1 MPDYLS
7 VKETADKLDISEAS
21 VRTLIKKGELEGAFQ
36 SPSRAWLIPAEAV
49 STYKAG
55 RRDKPKT
62 PRKPAASKPKR
73 ETARKDKDEK
83 KKPAKKKTTK
93 RRSSRKSSG
102 FGLDD
107 VVELIGA
114 ALGKSDKPDSGGLLS
129 TLLQQ
134 FVGQKRSGSPEQ
146 LQSLLANLGEQNP
159 GALQE
164 LLKSASVP
172 DLAGLVEKIKT
183 ADDQ

>member
-7 VKETADKLDISEAS
+7 VKEAAEKLDISAAA
-21 VRTLIKKGELEGAFQ
+21 VRTLIQKGELEGAFQ

-49 STYKAG
+49 SGYKAS

-62 PRKPAASKPKR
+62 PRKPAATKPKR
-73 ETARKDKDEK
+73 ETTKKDKDEK

-107 VVELIGA
+107 VIQLIGS
-114 ALGKSDKPDSGGLLS
+114 ALGKSDKPASGGLLN
-129 TLLQQ
+129 TLLEQ
-134 FVGQKRSGSPEQ
+134 FTNQKRSGNSEQ
-146 LQSLLANLGEQNP
+146 LQALLADLGQRDP

-164 LLKSASVP
+164 VLKSASVP
-172 DLAGLVEKIKT
+172 DLAGLIEKLKT
-183 ADDQ
+183 DDGQ